1 MGLKQSLIEM
11 KTSILERWSHLILET
26 YPEESAQLIGKE
38 RDRFVNPVGVTLSE
52 GMEALYEGLL
62 QGVETDQLS
71 GPLGKILQIRSVQD
85 FSPSRAVVIV
95 SLLKKTLQ
103 EEMKGNKIEMNGM
116 IEEWFDLES
125 RIDQLSL
132 MAFDIY
138 TTYRER
144 IHEIRLKEV
153 KEQRDRAFQ
162 LLERTNSKAKYRDPE
177 TSSG

>member
-1 MGLKQSLIEM
+1 M
-11 KTSILERWSHLILET
+11 
-26 YPEESAQLIGKE
+26 
-38 RDRFVNPVGVTLSE
+38 GVTLSE

-62 QGVETDQLS
+62 QGVEADQLS
-71 GPLGKILQIRSVQD
+71 SPLGKILQIRSVQD
-85 FSPSRAVVIV
+85 FSPSQAVVIV
-95 SLLKKTLQ
+95 SLLKKALQ

-162 LLERTNSKAKYRDPE
+162 LLERTNSNRKYRDPE
-177 TSSG
+177 TNSG